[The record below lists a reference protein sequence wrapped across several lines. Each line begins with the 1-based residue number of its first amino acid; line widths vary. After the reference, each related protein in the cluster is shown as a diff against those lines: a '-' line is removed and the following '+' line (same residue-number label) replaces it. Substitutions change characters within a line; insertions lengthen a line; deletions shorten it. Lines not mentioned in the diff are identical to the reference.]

1 MWATRAVYTDRMG
14 SGNKCSLALFTAW
27 FISMGLL
34 VSAAVPLQISLNF
47 PFDLFAFVALAPAI
61 ACSVVLVFRRWLPE
75 VWQRVPVRQVLIS
88 SGLACISVVVGVA
101 LFALATGRAPQW
113 NIPTAGAPLALF
125 LCLQVLGAFTEEVGW
140 RGLAQHCCEQHL
152 HPAVTAAILGF
163 VFGLLHFG
171 FWPLGVLTALTFAT
185 TAMFLGLTITTIY
198 SGSFWQRMIP
208 ATIVHFGVN
217 MALVLFAPGDVSF
230 ATSPQILGVMVAIL
244 AVAVAGRMIVR
255 RAWTS

>member
-1 MWATRAVYTDRMG
+1 M
-14 SGNKCSLALFTAW
+14 
-27 FISMGLL
+27 
-34 VSAAVPLQISLNF
+34 
-47 PFDLFAFVALAPAI
+47 
-61 ACSVVLVFRRWLPE
+61 
-75 VWQRVPVRQVLIS
+75 PVRQVLIS

-140 RGLAQHCCEQHL
+140 RGLAQHCCEQYL
-152 HPAVTAAILGF
+152 HPAVTAAIVGF

-198 SGSFWQRMIP
+198 SSSFWQRMIP

-217 MALVLFAPGDVSF
+217 MALVLFSG
-230 ATSPQILGVMVAIL
+230 
-244 AVAVAGRMIVR
+244 
-255 RAWTS
+255 